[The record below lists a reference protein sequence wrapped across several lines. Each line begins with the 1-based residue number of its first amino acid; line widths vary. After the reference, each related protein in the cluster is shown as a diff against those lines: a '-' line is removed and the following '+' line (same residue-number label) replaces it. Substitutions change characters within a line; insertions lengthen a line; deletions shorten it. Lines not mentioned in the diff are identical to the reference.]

1 MNKFGVLIIFAIL
14 VIGVLL
20 ENYLFNSVLKLDIQ
34 GIIYFILKLFFAIL
48 YMFMGLLLAANV
60 SKLARESKI
69 KQALTGK
76 K

>member
-1 MNKFGVLIIFAIL
+1 MKKFGVLIIFAIL

-20 ENYLFNSVLKLDIQ
+20 ENYLLNSVLKLDIQ
-34 GIIYFILKLFFAIL
+34 GVIYFILKLFFAIL
-48 YMFMGLLLAANV
+48 YMFLGLLLAANV

-76 K
+76 